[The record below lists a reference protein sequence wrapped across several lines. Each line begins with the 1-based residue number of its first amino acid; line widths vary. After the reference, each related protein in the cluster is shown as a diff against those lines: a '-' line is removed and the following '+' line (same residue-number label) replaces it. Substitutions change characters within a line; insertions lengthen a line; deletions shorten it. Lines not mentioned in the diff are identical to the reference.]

1 MNAKHYNTYG
11 KAWMFKHPPPLG
23 YKMKLKSV
31 KSIYSEKKGGW
42 TKWHP
47 PPVTKFKIKVA

>member
-11 KAWMFKHPPPLG
+11 KAWLFKHPPPLG
-23 YKMKLKSV
+23 YKMN

-42 TKWHP
+42 TKKHP